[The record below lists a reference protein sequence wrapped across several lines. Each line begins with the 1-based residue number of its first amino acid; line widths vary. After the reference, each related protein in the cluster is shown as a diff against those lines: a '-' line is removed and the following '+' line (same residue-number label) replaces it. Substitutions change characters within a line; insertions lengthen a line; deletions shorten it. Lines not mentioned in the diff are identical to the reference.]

1 MSKKPLSNMHVRKS
15 LQRLSPFAAGLMLS
29 GAWLLAAPAMAQMSQ
44 EAAPPPGK
52 PSISA
57 PPPARA
63 WDDARLSADDRA
75 ALVLEKMTL
84 AEKLQLTFGYFS
96 TRSETP
102 ATGVKNFVLPKDG
115 LPDSAGFVP
124 GVPRLGVPN
133 QWLSDAGMGV
143 ATQQSKT
150 PRLRTSLPSGMAVAS
165 TWNPDLARQGG
176 AMIGNEAFLSG
187 FNVLLAGAL
196 NLVREPRNG
205 RNFEYAGEDPLLAG
219 MIAGNQIKGVQS
231 QNVISTMK
239 HFAFNGQETRR
250 TTIDHKID
258 EQAARQSDLLA
269 FEIAHE
275 VGEPG
280 SVMCAYNRVNGF
292 YACENDWLLN
302 QVLKRDWGFKG
313 YVMSDWGATHSTTQ
327 AANAGLDQ
335 QSGWPFDRSPYFA
348 DALREAVN
356 NGYVS
361 EARAN
366 DMARRILR
374 AMFAAGLFDKRVNG
388 DASATIDYAAHAA
401 VTQAAAEEGA
411 VLLKNTDGLLPLSKT
426 SRSILIVGSHADVG
440 VLSGGGSSQV
450 YAHGAPVNGMI
461 VPNEG
466 PDGFPGPKVYHPS
479 SPMKALQAR
488 TRATVT
494 YLDGKDVQAAAVAAA
509 KADVVIIFAEQ
520 WLGESADA
528 RNLDLPGGQNALI
541 GALADANKNSVVIL
555 QTGGP
560 VLMPWLP
567 KVGAVLEAWYPG
579 TSGGEAIA
587 RILTGQVT
595 PSGRLPVTFPASTS
609 QLPRPAIEGL
619 GTMDPNGHPT
629 SNYDIDGA
637 AIGYKWFDK
646 TGAKPLFPFGYGLSY
661 TSFDFRGLTVK
672 PEGRG
677 LQARVVVKNT
687 GRVRGKAVVQIY
699 VAGQG
704 WEAPRRLGGF
714 SKVDL
719 APGEKRVV
727 TVSIDPRLLATYD
740 VDGRA
745 WRIKGGAY
753 QITLASSASEP
764 LQSVKVEL
772 AASSFA
778 LAPSDSRP

>member
-1 MSKKPLSNMHVRKS
+1 MPKTPLFKTSAPRALGQV
-15 LQRLSPFAAGLMLS
+15 LLLTAGLVVS
-29 GAWLLAAPAMAQMSQ
+29 QGGAFCSQAVAQV
-44 EAAPPPGK
+44 APPPG
-52 PSISA
+52 SA
-57 PPPARA
+57 SPAAAKAPLPRA
-63 WDDARLSADDRA
+63 WDDARLSPDERAD
-75 ALVLEKMTL
+75 LVLAKMTL
-84 AEKLQLTFGYFS
+84 HEKLQLTFGYFS
-96 TRSETP
+96 TQSDKP
-102 ATGVKNFVLPKDG
+102 ASGVKNFELPKEG
-115 LPDSAGFVP
+115 LPASAGFVP

-143 ATQQSKT
+143 ASQQSKT

-165 TWNPDLARQGG
+165 TWNPELARKGG

-275 VGEPG
+275 VGQPG

-361 EARAN
+361 EARAD

-388 DASATIDYAAHAA
+388 DASATIDYGVHAA
-401 VTQAAAEEGA
+401 VTQAAAEEGI
-411 VLLKNTDGLLPLSKT
+411 VLLKNTAGLLPLSKR
-426 SRSILIVGSHADVG
+426 SRSILIVGNHADIG

-450 YAHGAPVNGMI
+450 YAHGSPTNGMI

-466 PDGFPGPKVYHPS
+466 PSGFPGPKVYHPS

-488 TRATVT
+488 TSATVT
-494 YLDGKDVQAAAVAAA
+494 YLDGKDVQAAAAAA
-509 KADVVIIFAEQ
+509 ARADVVIVFAEQ

-528 RNLDLPGGQNALI
+528 RNLDLPGEQNALI
-541 GALADANKNSVVIL
+541 AAVADANKNSVVVL

-560 VLMPWLP
+560 VIMPWLP

-587 RILTGQVT
+587 RILTGQVN
-595 PSGRLPVTFPASTS
+595 PSGRLPVTFPAATG

-629 SNYDIDGA
+629 SNYDVDGA
-637 AIGYKWFDK
+637 AVGYKWFDK

-661 TSFDFRGLTVK
+661 TSFDMGGLTVK
-672 PEGRG
+672 AEGRG
-677 LQARVVVKNT
+677 LQARVVVRNT
-687 GRVRGKAVVQIY
+687 GPVRGKAVVQIY
-699 VAGQG
+699 VSGQG

-719 APGEKRVV
+719 KPGEKRAV
-727 TVSIDPRLLATYD
+727 TVPIDPRLLATFD
-740 VDGRA
+740 VEGRT
-745 WRIKGGAY
+745 WRITGGGY
-753 QITLASSASEP
+753 QVTLASSASDP
-764 LQSVKVEL
+764 IQSVNVDL
-772 AASSFA
+772 PASSFVQGPA
-778 LAPSDSRP
+778 DVRP

>member
-1 MSKKPLSNMHVRKS
+1 
-15 LQRLSPFAAGLMLS
+15 
-29 GAWLLAAPAMAQMSQ
+29 
-44 EAAPPPGK
+44 
-52 PSISA
+52 
-57 PPPARA
+57 
-63 WDDARLSADDRA
+63 
-75 ALVLEKMTL
+75 MTL

-677 LQARVVVKNT
+677 LQARVMVKNT

-778 LAPSDSRP
+778 LASSDSRP